1 MSPED
6 GEVLLPFWQSDHIFL
21 GQNDPPKKWMVKYC
35 TNDDTFSGSIDTR
48 ISTRPHLLLEG
59 LGLVLAL
66 SQNGLLRN
74 IHMVSM
80 RLSPTHQQRLA
91 GGFKLFFFELF
102 CGAAVLTVF
111 VKHKDTTCVLLCAKL

>member
-35 TNDDTFSGSIDTR
+35 TNNDTFSGSIDTR

-59 LGLVLAL
+59 LGLVF
-66 SQNGLLRN
+66 GLVPERVVEEHSHGFHEIVPN
-74 IHMVSM
+74 P
-80 RLSPTHQQRLA
+80 PTTFGWWFQ
-91 GGFKLFFFELF
+91 
-102 CGAAVLTVF
+102 VVF
-111 VKHKDTTCVLLCAKL
+111 